1 MREVEV
7 QYEIDDKKC
16 KECKDRPC
24 LKVCPVDAIHEIPPD
39 NHIEIDEKCIGCIL
53 CREAC
58 PYDAIKMKTI
68 LSEPIREPIPTINP
82 KLCLNCGACV
92 ATCKT
97 GAIELVASGK
107 EEIHPVIDE
116 EKCVRCGYC
125 ARSCPSEAIK
135 YGEILPRAVATGKA
149 LVIDP
154 KQCIGCMTC
163 TRVCPSKG
171 AIKVGKVSK
180 LPYIDPAYCARC
192 EKCMD
197 VCPSTAIKYTTRT
210 AASRKFNRI
219 HTTEIVSE
227 VLEKETEKIAEATSK
242 INSILEDIANNIIKE
257 HDEKEFEID
266 VTDQIKEEIKEIMDG
281 EIEIDEIVEIIE
293 KTKPHREI
301 KSLEEKCIGCGACVD
316 ECPVKCIE
324 LEMPAP
330 ISIGEE
336 CVYCG
341 KCVQVC
347 PVKAIKIRE
356 EFFTVKDDKI
366 LFKRREIKEPKSG
379 KVIHDNMICQACGIC
394 VNKCPVNALSLKDD
408 KIIIDQETCISCG
421 ECENICPVN
430 AIKLIENGA

>member
-1 MREVEV
+1 
-7 QYEIDDKKC
+7 
-16 KECKDRPC
+16 
-24 LKVCPVDAIHEIPPD
+24 
-39 NHIEIDEKCIGCIL
+39 
-53 CREAC
+53 
-58 PYDAIKMKTI
+58 
-68 LSEPIREPIPTINP
+68 
-82 KLCLNCGACV
+82 
-92 ATCKT
+92 
-97 GAIELVASGK
+97 
-107 EEIHPVIDE
+107 
-116 EKCVRCGYC
+116 VRCGYC

-301 KSLEEKCIGCGACVD
+301 KSLEEKCVGCGACVD
-316 ECPVKCIE
+316 ECPV
-324 LEMPAP
+324 
-330 ISIGEE
+330 
-336 CVYCG
+336 
-341 KCVQVC
+341 
-347 PVKAIKIRE
+347 
-356 EFFTVKDDKI
+356 
-366 LFKRREIKEPKSG
+366 
-379 KVIHDNMICQACGIC
+379 
-394 VNKCPVNALSLKDD
+394 NA
-408 KIIIDQETCISCG
+408 
-421 ECENICPVN
+421 
-430 AIKLIENGA
+430 

>member
-1 MREVEV
+1 
-7 QYEIDDKKC
+7 
-16 KECKDRPC
+16 
-24 LKVCPVDAIHEIPPD
+24 VDAIHETPPD
-39 NHIEIDEKCIGCIL
+39 KHIEIDEKCIGCIL

-58 PYDAIKMKTI
+58 PYDAIKMKTT

-92 ATCKT
+92 AACKT

-125 ARSCPSEAIK
+125 ARACPSEAIK

-149 LVIDP
+149 LIIDP

-210 AASRKFNRI
+210 TASRKFNKI
-219 HTTEIVSE
+219 HTMEIASE
-227 VLEKETEKIAEATSK
+227 VLEKETERLAETASK
-242 INSILEDIANNIIKE
+242 INSILENIANDISTS
-257 HDEKEFEID
+257 HDEKNLEID
-266 VTDQIKEEIKEIMDG
+266 VTDRIKDEIKETMVKDV
-281 EIEIDEIVEIIE
+281 EIDEIVDIIE
-293 KTKPHREI
+293 KTKARRSI
-301 KSLEEKCIGCGACVD
+301 ISLEGKCIGCGACVD
-316 ECPVKCIE
+316 ECPVNCIE
-324 LEMPAP
+324 LETPAP
-330 ISIGEE
+330 ITIGEE

-341 KCVQVC
+341 KCVQAC
-347 PVKAIKIRE
+347 PVEAISLTE
-356 EFFTVKDDKI
+356 ELFTTKDDRI
-366 LFKRREIKEPKSG
+366 LFIRREIKGPRTGE
-379 KVIHDNMICQACGIC
+379 VIPDEMICQACGIC
-394 VNKCPVNALSLKDD
+394 VNKCPVDALTLKDD
-408 KIIIDQETCISCG
+408 KIIVDQEKCISCG
-421 ECENICPVN
+421 ECESICPVN
-430 AIKLIENGA
+430 AIKLKVTEN